1 MVTLVAMILVIGA
14 GMAGLN
20 AAQTLKRAGLEVIV
34 LEARSRIGG
43 RIETNRELS
52 NHPIELG
59 AEFIHGHL
67 VPTWPLVR
75 QSGLRTEDLNDQD
88 DTLLRLTD
96 GSALAVSFE
105 TNRFPDLRLMP
116 EFKWQAPRN
125 PDESL
130 ASYLLRSGISAS
142 QLEYEPRIFAIDE
155 GAPLHELSA
164 AAALE
169 RLEDETEGEGDYA
182 VLDGYDCLPKFLAQ
196 GVEVRLQHVVRQV
209 VYDSGGVSIRLDS
222 GESLRGEAVIV
233 TVPLGVLKA
242 NLMTFSPPLPANK
255 LEAIDA
261 IGFSPML
268 KLIYTFDEPI
278 FPRGITYV
286 YGRGN
291 PPCWWSSSVVFDDA
305 RDFVVTGFVT
315 GDWAQELLNLGSDQA
330 VLEYGLH
337 TLRSDLRRAKLEPT
351 RSLVKNWNADPFS
364 LGGYSFT
371 PVHAAKAREALAQ
384 SVQNRVFFAGEAT
397 SSNAHAGSVH
407 GAFLSGERAAQELLE
422 VLGR

>member
-1 MVTLVAMILVIGA
+1 L
-14 GMAGLN
+14 
-20 AAQTLKRAGLEVIV
+20 
-34 LEARSRIGG
+34 
-43 RIETNRELS
+43 
-52 NHPIELG
+52 
-59 AEFIHGHL
+59 
-67 VPTWPLVR
+67 
-75 QSGLRTEDLNDQD
+75 GLRTEDLNDQD

-116 EFKWQAPRN
+116 EFTWQTPKE

-130 ASYLLRSGISAS
+130 ASYLLRTGISAS

-155 GAPLHELSA
+155 GAPLHDLSA

-196 GVEVRLQHVVRQV
+196 GLEVRLEHVVSQV
-209 VYDSGGVSIRLDS
+209 EYDSSGVSLTLES

-233 TVPLGVLKA
+233 TVPLGILK
-242 NLMTFSPPLPANK
+242 TDKPEFSPPLPPNK
-255 LEAIDA
+255 LEAIRA

-268 KLIYTFDEPI
+268 KLMYTFSEPI

-291 PPCWWSSSVVFDDA
+291 PPCWWSSSLIHEHASSFN
-305 RDFVVTGFVT
+305 VTGFVT
-315 GDWAQELLNLGSDQA
+315 GDWAQELLHLVSDQA
-330 VLEYGLH
+330 MLEYGLH
-337 TLRSDLRRAKLEPT
+337 TLRTDLRRAKLEPT
-351 RSLVKNWNADPFS
+351 RMLVKNWSADPFS

-371 PVHAAKAREALAQ
+371 PVHAAKAREVLAQ

-397 SSNAHAGSVH
+397 ASNAHAGSVH
-407 GAFLSGERAAQELLE
+407 GAFSSGERVAQELLM
-422 VLGR
+422 VLGK